1 MKSITIYF
9 ILVFVYSISNI
20 DQILCY
26 ELIELDFIKKSQS
39 TVSTNVDNLSTTFLS
54 ASSLLFDEYPLV
66 NNSDDQMVINLC
78 LGTPQQC
85 FNVLIDSGSFFLW
98 VRDAYSFDN
107 STSGNKFDY
116 KNSATFENSKIP
128 YSIKYG
134 TGMAIG
140 EIVRDSLTLG
150 NNQID
155 PLNFILV
162 NKEESNQG
170 IDGILGLGYYYDN
183 LQENNSLQFSLID
196 QLYDNKLIKNKIFTQ
211 KYTSDKRGKM
221 YIGDLPEEIQSDMDH
236 YGTCRTIKYS
246 YFGTLN
252 PRWECSLKKMFYGNE
267 NVNATSVK
275 AINEP
280 VLFDTGTNMILIPVK
295 YLLYLRV
302 TYFKDLVESG
312 ICNVERNSAQ
322 FIVVKCL
329 PVEEVLRLP
338 YINFAF
344 DDWIIRMRPRELF
357 YKQPDGFVYFSMT
370 ASNDIN
376 MWIFG
381 EPILKKFHI
390 VFDKT
395 NDVIGFYGT
404 RDLYRYD
411 QPFPDDSTIIL
422 TAVLVIVVI
431 IVLFGFLYLLKWFYN
446 HRKKQLEYYRPEM
459 NYNIMRISD
468 I

>member
-1 MKSITIYF
+1 MKSITIKF
-9 ILVFVYSISNI
+9 ILVSVYFISFIN
-20 DQILCY
+20 QRLCH
-26 ELIELDFIKKSQS
+26 ELIELDFTKKSQS
-39 TVSTNVDNLSTTFLS
+39 TVSTIKDNFSTSFLS
-54 ASSLLFDEYPLV
+54 ASSLIFDDYPLI

-78 LGTPQQC
+78 LGTPKQC

-98 VRDAYSFDN
+98 VRDIYSFDA

-116 KNSATFENSKIP
+116 KNSTTFENSKIP
-128 YSIKYG
+128 YLIKYG
-134 TGMAIG
+134 TGMATG

-150 NNQID
+150 NKQID

-162 NKEESNQG
+162 NNDESNQG

-183 LQENNSLQFSLID
+183 LREKNSLQFSLID
-196 QLYDNKLIKNKIFTQ
+196 QLYDNKLIKSKIFTQ

-246 YFGTLN
+246 YSGTLN

-267 NVNATSVK
+267 NVNGTSVK
-275 AINEP
+275 AINDP

-295 YLLYLRV
+295 YLYYLKV
-302 TYFKDLVESG
+302 TYFKDLVESD
-312 ICNVERNSAQ
+312 ICTFEINSAQ

-338 YINFAF
+338 YLNFAF

-357 YKQPDGFVYFSMT
+357 YKQPDGFVYFAIT
-370 ASNDIN
+370 ASNEIN
-376 MWIFG
+376 IWIFG
-381 EPILKKFHI
+381 EPILKKFHV

-395 NDVIGFYGT
+395 NDVIGFYST
-404 RDLYRYD
+404 RDLYKYD

-422 TAVLVIVVI
+422 TVVLVIVAI
-431 IVLFGFLYLLKWFYN
+431 LLLLGFLYLVKWFYKN
-446 HRKKQLEYYRPEM
+446 RKKQLEYYRPEIH
-459 NYNIMRISD
+459 YNIMRISD